1 MKICGVAA
9 EYNPFHTGHLH
20 HLSQIRKTLGNDTAV
35 VCAMS
40 GNFVQRGDMACVDKY
55 QRAEAAVRCGA
66 DLVVE
71 LPLAAVLSSAEGFAK
86 GAVGVLRAF
95 GCNMVSFGAET
106 PDTGL
111 IIRAAETLNSIS
123 ENAGLDSETK
133 GLSYAARKQEEL
145 RRIDPEAAKLLD
157 SPNDTLGVEYCRF
170 MPPIKPL
177 PIPRVGA
184 GHSAAVPKGGF
195 ASASWLREEFAKKG
209 LAACSGY
216 LPAVSSKLLAVAVKN
231 GEAPVTLPDAVMLGI
246 LRRLLYEGKICTGSK
261 DGFDERLRNAVFEA
275 SSFREAVELARSK
288 NFPAA
293 RIRRELLR
301 LVLGIGPETAVEP
314 EYLRVLAIGKQ
325 GRVLIKRASLPVIVK
340 PVSEKKLGCRDEL
353 LRDAFADDLF
363 ALAMP
368 KERVRG
374 GGSHYRKTP
383 FFLG

>member
-20 HLSQIRKTLGNDTAV
+20 HLSEIRKTLGNDTAV

-71 LPLAAVLSSAEGFAK
+71 LPLAAALSSAEGFAK

-95 GCNMVSFGAET
+95 RCNMMSFGAET

-111 IIRAAETLNSIS
+111 IIRAAEALNSIPKG
-123 ENAGLDSETK
+123 AGLDDAK
-133 GLSYAARKQEEL
+133 GLSYAARRQEEL
-145 RRIDPEAAKLLD
+145 RRLDPEAAKLLD

-177 PIPRVGA
+177 PIPRIGA
-184 GHSAAVPKGGF
+184 GHAADTPKSGF
-195 ASASWLREEFAKKG
+195 ASASWLRGEFAKKG

-216 LPAVSSKLLAVAVKN
+216 LPVASFKLLAGAVKN

-246 LRRLLYEGKICTGSK
+246 LRRLLYEGRICTGSK
-261 DGFDERLRNAVFEA
+261 GGFDERLRNAVFEA
-275 SSFREAVELARSK
+275 SSFREAVELARAK

-293 RIRRELLR
+293 RVRRELLR
-301 LVLGIGPETAVEP
+301 LVLDIGPETTVEP

-340 PVSEKKLGCRDEL
+340 PVSENKLGYRDEL

-363 ALAMP
+363 MLAMP
-368 KERVRG
+368 KEKARG